1 MEYKMDILERKKETR
16 SSAFIFYYMMLAV
29 IIFHLLTFA
38 IEIYLK
44 EPEEI
49 YFVAFTIKKTRPVNN
64 GCWF

>member
-1 MEYKMDILERKKETR
+1 
-16 SSAFIFYYMMLAV
+16 MMLAV

-49 YFVAFTIKKTRPVNN
+49 YFVAFTIKKKRPVKD
-64 GCWF
+64 GCWI

>member
-1 MEYKMDILERKKETR
+1 
-16 SSAFIFYYMMLAV
+16 MMLAV

-49 YFVAFTIKKTRPVNN
+49 YFIAFTIKKEDTCKRWMLDLINDS
-64 GCWF
+64 